1 MYQNNFLDFSQSITL
16 YNIYDKIGSPGS
28 ELEMALIGGM
38 KDIDWL
44 EGCYT
49 EETTLLPGI
58 NGLNK
63 YLRYD
68 YGLVLKGENKVGLRL
83 EGNGTQHFWKYQ
95 MDFEK
100 FREQQFNFYQKQ
112 MASNVP
118 SVNINM
124 CIYGK
129 GPDRNDLRRKSYI
142 KLVESGI
149 LEKSLKMAKTFNQI
163 MNITICNDLILKPD
177 KCGIEEVDNYI
188 MNMLSRPN
196 YKIKM

>member
-1 MYQNNFLDFSQSITL
+1 
-16 YNIYDKIGSPGS
+16 
-28 ELEMALIGGM
+28 
-38 KDIDWL
+38 
-44 EGCYT
+44 
-49 EETTLLPGI
+49 
-58 NGLNK
+58 
-63 YLRYD
+63 
-68 YGLVLKGENKVGLRL
+68 
-83 EGNGTQHFWKYQ
+83 
-95 MDFEK
+95 
-100 FREQQFNFYQKQ
+100 

-118 SVNINM
+118 IVNINM